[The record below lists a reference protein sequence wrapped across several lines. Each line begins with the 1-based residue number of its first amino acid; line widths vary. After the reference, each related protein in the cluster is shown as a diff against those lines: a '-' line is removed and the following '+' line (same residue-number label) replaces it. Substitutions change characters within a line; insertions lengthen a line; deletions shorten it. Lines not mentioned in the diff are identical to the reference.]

1 MTTTSY
7 PIDKNL
13 FLISQT
19 VTTKRETFVEVPTN
33 HLVVV
38 DCSGSMSSDLPKIR
52 EQLKKKLPKLLKD
65 GDTFSMIWF
74 SGRGDFGTL
83 IECEPV
89 ATLGDLND
97 INKAIDRWLRPVGLT
112 GFKEPLIE
120 AKKLIEKISKQN
132 KNTFSLFFMSDG
144 CDNQWDRSDIIKA
157 VEALDGKLSATTFV
171 EYGYYADRPLLA
183 AMAAKCGGSLIFAES
198 FDKYEPIFNARM
210 QCRPVGAK
218 RVEVKIEGDPIGGFV
233 FALDPKEREITT
245 YEVTSG
251 KALVGEHI
259 SKLYYL
265 SPAAAGDT
273 HKSTLSF
280 IIQTAV
286 NMAADTEMLGVT
298 HAALSLFA
306 VRGMPEVIYPLLKA
320 TGDVTFI
327 NAFAN
332 CFGKQAYS
340 EFMERAKTA
349 TFEPAMRF
357 VEGYDPN
364 RVPPED
370 AFTVMD
376 LLNTLQADDQA
387 RILMDH
393 PSFQYSRVSR
403 GRVDADENLSS
414 AEQEKLDEIQT
425 KMKGEKSAKKLKELQ
440 DELNVLLAAKK
451 DALKFVADPAPDGYE
466 INGLVFNE
474 TRPNVSFRVRKTGT
488 VDLGERMVKAGVDL
502 SKVSS
507 TFKTFIFRNYTIVKD
522 GLVNIEK
529 LPMLFSAGTLVK
541 LEKAGVRV
549 ERYTKGKEGEND
561 RPCYLI
567 DVKPLPIINRKM
579 VKSVTAKELIELE
592 YELLKAQA
600 AQKVYNDLVKNE
612 WPDAK
617 LAGWAKDY
625 GDAAA
630 EWLKEQGLTE
640 YSGFNPKMVQAPV
653 KDFYMGKELEVKL
666 KGMSKLPSVNEV
678 LKTVAEGKKLNAC
691 TEMMLKHMT
700 DVKTF
705 MGNVKKPKED
715 PNAKKWALGKK
726 DVYTAETRALLYKTA
741 QLKTSILVG
750 QIWPKDLGS
759 MDNTTMTVKV
769 DGKDIVGTLAMR
781 EIQIEV

>member
-7 PIDKNL
+7 PIDKSL

-112 GFKEPLIE
+112 GFKEPLVE
-120 AKKLIEKISKQN
+120 AKKLVEKISKKN

-144 CDNQWDRSDIIKA
+144 CDNQWDRTEIIKA

-233 FALDPKEREITT
+233 FALDTKEREITT
-245 YEVTSG
+245 YEVVSG
-251 KALVGEHI
+251 KALVGEHVSDI
-259 SKLYYL
+259 WYL
-265 SPAAAGDT
+265 SPSDAGG
-273 HKSTLSF
+273 TL
-280 IIQTAV
+280 
-286 NMAADTEMLGVT
+286 GPPVT
-298 HAALSLFA
+298 FSGRTSPTVTGSAMYAALSLFA

-340 EFMERAKTA
+340 DFMERAKTA
-349 TFEPAMRF
+349 TFEPAMRYA
-357 VEGYDPN
+357 EGYDPD

-451 DALKFVADPAPDGYE
+451 DALKFVADAAPDGYE

-474 TRPNVSFRVRKTGT
+474 TRPNVSFRVKKTGI
-488 VDLGERMVKAGVDL
+488 VDLGERVVKAGVDL

-529 LPMLFSAGTLVK
+529 LPVIISKDTYDK
-541 LEKAGVRV
+541 LTKAGVKIDLMKSWTPAALAQGLGAV
-549 ERYTKGKEGEND
+549 
-561 RPCYLI
+561 I

-592 YELLKAQA
+592 YELLKTQA
-600 AQKVYNDLVKNE
+600 AQKVYNHIVKE
-612 WPDAK
+612 KWPDAK

-678 LKTVAEGKKLNAC
+678 LKTVADGKKLNAC
-691 TEMMLKHMT
+691 SEMMQKHMVDAET
-700 DVKTF
+700 FLGGKT
-705 MGNVKKPKED
+705 KDD

-750 QIWPKDLGS
+750 QVWPKDLGS

-781 EIQIEV
+781 EIQIEI

>member
-7 PIDKNL
+7 PIDKSL

-112 GFKEPLIE
+112 GFKEPLVE
-120 AKKLIEKISKQN
+120 AKKLIEKISKKN

-144 CDNQWDRSDIIKA
+144 CDNQWDRSEIIKA

-233 FALDPKEREITT
+233 FALDSKEREITT

-251 KALVGEHI
+251 KALVGEHVSAI
-259 SKLYYL
+259 WYL
-265 SPAAAGDT
+265 SPSSAGADDSWVAGLAPMGQPGSSEGSTTKSKTVSAAAY
-273 HKSTLSF
+273 
-280 IIQTAV
+280 
-286 NMAADTEMLGVT
+286 
-298 HAALSLFA
+298 AALSLFA

-340 EFMERAKTA
+340 DFMERAKTA

-451 DALKFVADPAPDGYE
+451 DALKFVADDAPDGYE

-529 LPMLFSAGTLVK
+529 LPVTVSSATLAK
-541 LEKAGVRV
+541 LKQAGVKIDHDTRSPV
-549 ERYTKGKEGEND
+549 
-561 RPCYLI
+561 CFVI

-592 YELLKAQA
+592 YELLKTQA
-600 AQKVYNDLVKNE
+600 AQKVYNHVVKE
-612 WPDAK
+612 KWPDAK

-666 KGMSKLPSVNEV
+666 KGMSSLPSVNEV
-678 LKTVAEGKKLNAC
+678 LKNITAGKKLNAC
-691 TEMMLKHMT
+691 SEMMQKHMV
-700 DVKTF
+700 DAETF
-705 MGNVKKPKED
+705 LGSKAKDD

-726 DVYTAETRALLYKTA
+726 GVYTAETRALLYKTA

-759 MDNTTMTVKV
+759 MDNTTMTVKI

-781 EIQIEV
+781 EIQIEI

>member
-7 PIDKNL
+7 PIDKSL

-19 VTTKRETFVEVPTN
+19 VATKRETRVEVPTN

-97 INKAIDRWLRPVGLT
+97 INKQIDRWLRPVGLT
-112 GFKEPLIE
+112 GFKEPLVE
-120 AKKLIEKISKQN
+120 AKKLIEKISKKN

-144 CDNQWDRSDIIKA
+144 CDNQWDRSEIIKA
-157 VEALDGKLSATTFV
+157 VEQLHGSLSATTFV

-210 QCRPVGAK
+210 QCRPVGGK
-218 RVEVKIEGDPIGGFV
+218 RIEVKIEGDPIGGFV
-233 FALDPKEREITT
+233 FALDGKEREITT

-251 KALVGEHI
+251 KALVGEHVSDI
-259 SKLYYL
+259 WYL
-265 SPAAAGDT
+265 SPSDAGG
-273 HKSTLSF
+273 TL
-280 IIQTAV
+280 
-286 NMAADTEMLGVT
+286 GPPVT
-298 HAALSLFA
+298 FSGRTSPTVTGSAMYAALSLFA

-340 EFMERAKTA
+340 DFMERAKTA

-357 VEGYDPN
+357 VEGYDPD

-414 AEQEKLDEIQT
+414 AEQEKMEAIQD
-425 KMKGEKSAKKLKELQ
+425 KMKGEKNAKKLKELQ
-440 DELNVLLAAKK
+440 AEIDAILATKK
-451 DALKFVADPAPDGYE
+451 DALKFVADAAPDGYE

-474 TRPNVSFRVRKTGT
+474 TRPNVSFRVRKTG
-488 VDLGERMVKAGVDL
+488 VVNL
-502 SKVSS
+502 SGRIQPSPNYGANTIPVE
-507 TFKTFIFRNYTIVKD
+507 FKTYIFRNYTIVKD

-529 LPMLFSAGTLVK
+529 LPVLMSAATLAY
-541 LEKAGVRV
+541 LEKAGVKV
-549 ERYTKGKEGEND
+549 ERFNGACMQGGRGND
-561 RPCYLI
+561 RSCYII

-592 YELLKAQA
+592 YELLKTQA
-600 AQKVYNDLVKNE
+600 AQKVYNHIVKE
-612 WPDAK
+612 KWPDAK

-678 LKTVAEGKKLNAC
+678 LKTVADGKKLNAC
-691 TEMMLKHMT
+691 SEMMQKHMVDAET
-700 DVKTF
+700 FLGGKT
-705 MGNVKKPKED
+705 KDD
-715 PNAKKWALGKK
+715 PNAKKWAIGKK

-750 QIWPKDLGS
+750 QVWPKDLGS

-781 EIQIEV
+781 EIQIEI